1 VLAKR
6 KTAAEVVTGLG
17 SPWNAAET
25 GTKSSKE
32 EKVKGSIKTVVA
44 ILFIVSLVLGACRP
58 TAAPTATPKPT
69 AVPPT
74 ATPKPTAVPP
84 TPTPKPALKITV
96 GTDATWPPFEFV
108 DEATKDF
115 VGLDIDLMK
124 AIAEAGGFEV
134 EFVNVS
140 WDALL
145 AGMATGQYDASISA
159 MTITE
164 DRAKQFDFSEP
175 YYNAGQQIA
184 VHASNTTIN
193 GVADLVGKVVG
204 TQTGTTGDIEM
215 KKITGVTVRG
225 YDTID
230 QAFLDLVNQQQIEA
244 VVADN
249 PLVGGYIGKYP
260 DTLKAVGG
268 PLTEEYYGIAVKK
281 NAPEIL
287 NAINAGL
294 KTVLAQGI
302 IAELESKWIKVA
314 VEEPVSLVK
323 TVEKV
328 DDFTVKITLNRPDV
342 AFLYK
347 LAFGSFAIQSP
358 AQIQK
363 YEGGGDF
370 FKNPSGTG
378 PFKLKE
384 WVPDTTITL
393 EPNADYWGTKPTLKN
408 VVYRVIKEAP
418 ARLLELQAGTVD
430 IIDNV
435 APDDI
440 PAAQADANLT
450 VALRSAFNVGY
461 LGINR
466 GKAPFDKQEVR
477 QAIAMAINKA
487 DLVTALYPP
496 TASPAKGFVPP
507 GIFGYSE
514 GLVDWEYNP
523 TKAKEML
530 AAAGFANGF
539 KTTLW
544 VMPVSRGYYPNPDKV
559 GQVVQADLKAIGID
573 AEIVT
578 YDWGVYLDKVA
589 AGEADLFLLGW
600 MADYPDATNFVD
612 VFFGSGADASFGPT
626 FPEIVDTLTLAAS
639 EADPVARQKIYDEAN
654 QLIHDLV
661 PAVPIVHNASAVA
674 MKKTV
679 KGLLPSPLS
688 TEFMWPVSVTGA
700 DTVIFARSGDTVGL
714 DVADETDGES
724 LMVALQIMEPL
735 VNFKPGTADVEAGLA
750 ERWEVTEDLTEW
762 TFYLRRGVKFHDG
775 TDFNADAA
783 IFNIERWWDKDN
795 PYHKGHTGDFFY
807 WGYFF
812 GGFKGE

>member
-1 VLAKR
+1 MK
-6 KTAAEVVTGLG
+6 
-17 SPWNAAET
+17 
-25 GTKSSKE
+25 GTFKKA
-32 EKVKGSIKTVVA
+32 IA
-44 ILFIVSLVLGACRP
+44 ILFVVSLVLAACRP
-58 TAAPTATPKPT
+58 TSTPTPLPKPT

-74 ATPKPTAVPP
+74 ATPKPTVAP
-84 TPTPKPALKITV
+84 TATPKPSLKITV
-96 GTDATWPPFEFV
+96 ATDATWPPFESV
-108 DEATKDF
+108 DESTKDF
-115 VGLDIDLMK
+115 VGFDIDLMK
-124 AIAEAGGFEV
+124 AIAQAAGFEV
-134 EFVNVS
+134 NFVNVA

-145 AGMATGQYDASISA
+145 AGMATGQYDAAISA

-164 DRAKQFDFSEP
+164 ERVKQFDFSDP
-175 YYNAGQQIA
+175 YYNAGQLIA
-184 VHASNTTIN
+184 VHVGNTTIK
-193 GVADLVGKVVG
+193 GAADLVGKTVG
-204 TQTGTTGDIEM
+204 AQTGTTGAILTEKM
-215 KKITGVTVRG
+215 AGVALRG
-225 YDTID
+225 YEQID
-230 QAFLDLVNQQQIEA
+230 QAFLDLINQQIDA
-244 VVADN
+244 VIADN
-249 PLVGGYIGKYP
+249 PLVGGYVGQYP
-260 DTLKAVGG
+260 DKIKGVGE
-268 PLTEEYYGIAVKK
+268 PLTDEYYGIAVKK

-287 NAINAGL
+287 SAINAGL

-302 IAELESKWIKVA
+302 ITELENKWIKVSA
-314 VEEPVSLVK
+314 AEPVSLVK

-328 DDFTVKITLNRPDV
+328 DDYTVKITLNRPDV

-378 PFKLKE
+378 PFKLEE
-384 WVPDTTITL
+384 WVPDTTIKL
-393 EPNADYWGTKPTLKN
+393 VPFADYWGTKPTLKS
-408 VVYRVIKEAP
+408 VVYRVIKEPP

-440 PAAQADANLT
+440 PAAQADPNLT
-450 VALRSAFNVGY
+450 VALRPAFNIGY
-461 LGINR
+461 LGMNR
-466 GKAPFDKQEVR
+466 AKPPFDNQQVR
-477 QAIAMAINKA
+477 QAIAMAINKK

-496 TASPAKGFVPP
+496 TASPAKGFIPP
-507 GIFGYSE
+507 GIFGYSQ

-523 TKAKEML
+523 TKAKELL
-530 AAAGFANGF
+530 AKAGFPNGF
-539 KTTLW
+539 KTNLW

-559 GQVVQADLKAIGID
+559 GQVLQADLKAIGI
-573 AEIVT
+573 ETQIVT

-589 AGEADLFLLGW
+589 AGDAELFMLGW

-612 VFFGSGADASFGPT
+612 VFFGAGADNSFGPT
-626 FPEIVDTLTLAAS
+626 FPEIVETLRRGAA

-679 KGLLPSPLS
+679 KGFLPSPLS
-688 TEFMWPVSVTGA
+688 TEFLWPVSVDGA
-700 DTVIFARSGDTVGL
+700 STVVFARSGDTVGF

-735 VNFKPGTADVEAGLA
+735 VSFKPGTAEVVPALA
-750 ERWEVTEDLTEW
+750 ERWEVNDELTEW
-762 TFYLRRGVKFHDG
+762 TFFLRKGVQFHDG
-775 TDFNADAA
+775 TAFNADAA
-783 IFNIERWWDKDN
+783 IFNIDRWWDKSN
-795 PYHKGHTGDFFY
+795 PTHHGHTGDFFY
-807 WGYFF
+807 WSYFL

>member
-1 VLAKR
+1 MKGTFKKLVAVLF
-6 KTAAEVVTGLG
+6 V
-17 SPWNAAET
+17 
-25 GTKSSKE
+25 
-32 EKVKGSIKTVVA
+32 
-44 ILFIVSLVLGACRP
+44 VSLVLAACRP
-58 TAAPTATPKPT
+58 AATPTPTPKPTAVLPTATPKPT
-69 AVPPT
+69 P
-74 ATPKPTAVPP
+74 VPP

-96 GTDATWPPFEFV
+96 GTDATWPPFEYV
-108 DEATKDF
+108 DETTKDF
-115 VGLDIDLMK
+115 VGFDMDLMK
-124 AIAEAGGFEV
+124 AIAQAAGFEV
-134 EFVNVS
+134 NFVNVA

-145 AGMATGQYDASISA
+145 AGMATGQYDAAISA

-164 DRAKQFDFSEP
+164 ERAKEFDFSEP
-175 YYNAGQQIA
+175 YYNAGQLIA
-184 VHASNTTIN
+184 VHIDNTTIKSA
-193 GVADLVGKVVG
+193 ADLAGKTVGA
-204 TQTGTTGDIEM
+204 QTGTTGAILAEKM
-215 KKITGVTVRG
+215 PGVSLRG
-225 YDTID
+225 YEQID
-230 QAFLDLVNQQQIEA
+230 QAFLDLINQQVDA
-244 VVADN
+244 VIADN
-249 PLVGGYIGKYP
+249 PLVSGYIGQYP
-260 DTLKAVGG
+260 DKIKSVGE

-287 NAINAGL
+287 SAINSGL
-294 KTVLAQGI
+294 KTVLGQGI
-302 IAELESKWIKVA
+302 IAELENKWIKVA
-314 VEEPVSLVK
+314 VAEPVSLVK

-328 DDFTVKITLNRPDV
+328 DDYTVKITLNRPDV

-378 PFKLKE
+378 PFKLAE
-384 WVPDTTITL
+384 WVPDTTIKL
-393 EPNADYWGTKPTLKN
+393 VPFADYWGTKPVLKS

-440 PAAQADANLT
+440 AAAQADPNLT

-461 LGINR
+461 LGMNR
-466 GKAPFDKQEVR
+466 AKPPFDKQEVR
-477 QAIAMAINKA
+477 QAVAMAINKK

-496 TASPAKGFVPP
+496 TASPAKEFVPP

-514 GLVDWEYNP
+514 GLIDWEYNP
-523 TKAKEML
+523 TKAKELL
-530 AAAGFANGF
+530 AKAGFPNGF
-539 KTTLW
+539 KTNLW

-559 GQVVQADLKAIGID
+559 GQVIQADLKAIGID
-573 AEIVT
+573 TEIVT

-589 AGEADLFLLGW
+589 AGEAEMFMLGW

-612 VFFGSGADASFGPT
+612 VFFGSGADDSFGPT
-626 FPEIVDTLTLAAS
+626 FPEIVKTLSDAAS

-661 PAVPIVHNASAVA
+661 PAVPIVHNSSAVA

-679 KGLLPSPLS
+679 KGFLPSPLS
-688 TEFMWPVSVTGA
+688 TEFLWPVSVDGA
-700 DTVIFARSGDTVGL
+700 DTVVFARSGDTVGL

-735 VNFKPGTADVEAGLA
+735 VNFKPGTAEVEPALA
-750 ERWEVTEDLTEW
+750 ERWEANDELTEW
-762 TFYLRRGVKFHDG
+762 TFFLRKGVKFHDG

-783 IFNIERWWDKDN
+783 IFNIERWWDKSN
-795 PYHKGHTGDFFY
+795 PTHKGHTGDFFY

-812 GGFKGE
+812 GGYKGE